1 MRVKLSQL
9 SVEKRDKRST
19 LAEVGEARGRGRGGR
34 GRGGRGRGGGGRR
47 RGGGGGGGGGEGDGV
62 RGYDCRGREV
72 AKRYENSLEWSAGTR
87 GLLKADERVYFS
99 VTENPKWRSDRRTQA
114 EWSYTG
120 IALNSSACF

>member
-34 GRGGRGRGGGGRR
+34 GRG
-47 RGGGGGGGGGEGDGV
+47 GGGGGGGGGEGDGV

>member
-19 LAEVGEARGRGRGGR
+19 LAEVGETGGR
-34 GRGGRGRGGGGRR
+34 GRRGRRGRGGGV
-47 RGGGGGGGGGEGDGV
+47 E
-62 RGYDCRGREV
+62 
-72 AKRYENSLEWSAGTR
+72 RYENSLEWSAGTR

>member
-34 GRGGRGRGGGGRR
+34 GRGGGGRR
-47 RGGGGGGGGGEGDGV
+47 GGGGGGGGGGGEGDG
-62 RGYDCRGREV
+62 
-72 AKRYENSLEWSAGTR
+72 RYENSLEWSAGTR